1 MLNNLI
7 IKNYVLLQELEM
19 EPSDALNI
27 ITGETGAGKS
37 IMLGAIGLLLGNRAD
52 KKSLYNEEKK
62 CVIEGAFTVNKFSL
76 ESLFSEEELDFDP
89 VCILRREIAPSGK
102 SRAFINDTP
111 VRLETLRS
119 VGRFLV
125 DIHSQHDTL
134 LLGDNTFQLEIID
147 AFANN
152 NNLLKTY
159 QQSYQHY
166 RRAAYEYEKL
176 REEAVHMNREQDF
189 NQYLLNELSE
199 AQLIADEQTT
209 LEEELQVM
217 ENAGHIKEQLHHAL
231 LLLSH
236 EDRSVDDLLAQA
248 KHAIVKIAS
257 FSSRYESIFQR
268 IESCLIE
275 LRDVSSELESQAL
288 EVDFDFDKV
297 EATRNRLNLI
307 YQLQQKHHVDT
318 VEALLAIQTE
328 LEHKVAKVQ
337 NLDQEL
343 ARLKSVKEVAF
354 QEMMMKA
361 RQLSDARKQVFGKFC
376 QEIESLLK
384 NLGIPDARLEISCK
398 TTEATN
404 MGIDLVNILFTANK
418 GIAPQ
423 ELRGVASG
431 GEFSRLMFCI
441 KYVLASKTS
450 LPTIIFDEID
460 TGVSGEIAIK
470 LVKMMKEMSKNHQV
484 ITISHLPQVA
494 AKGDA
499 HYFVYKDSSSGK
511 TVSRFKKLN
520 YDERVVEIAKMLGGN
535 NPSTIAYENAKELLA
550 S

>member
-1 MLNNLI
+1 MLKNLV

-19 EPSDALNI
+19 SPSEALNT

-52 KKSLYNEEKK
+52 KKSLYDEEKK
-62 CVIEGAFTVNKFSL
+62 CIIEGSFTVNKFSL
-76 ESLFSEEELDFDP
+76 ESLFNEEELDYDP
-89 VCILRREIAPSGK
+89 VCILRREITPSGK

-111 VRLETLRS
+111 VRLETLRG
-119 VGRFLV
+119 VGRYLV

-134 LLGDNTFQLEIID
+134 LLGDNTYQLEIID
-147 AFANN
+147 AYAGSSD
-152 NNLLKTY
+152 LLKIF
-159 QQSYQHY
+159 QQSYQQY

-176 REEAVHMNREQDF
+176 KNESAQMNREHDF
-189 NQYLLNELSE
+189 NQFLLNELAE
-199 AQLIADEQTT
+199 ARLEAGEQNT
-209 LEEELQVM
+209 LEEDLQVM
-217 ENAGHIKEQLHHAL
+217 ENAGNIKEQLSTAL
-231 LLLSH
+231 MLLSH

-248 KHAIVKIAS
+248 KQALIKITS
-257 FSSRYESIFQR
+257 FSSRYDSLFQR
-268 IESCLIE
+268 VESCLIE
-275 LRDVSSELESQAL
+275 LRDISSELETESL

-297 EATRNRLNLI
+297 ESTRNRLNLI

-318 VEALLAIQTE
+318 IEKLLQIQAD
-328 LEHKVAKVQ
+328 LEDKVAKVQ
-337 NLDQEL
+337 NLDHEL
-343 ARLKSVKEVAF
+343 ARLKSIKETAYH
-354 QEMMMKA
+354 EMMVNAK
-361 RQLSDARKQVFGKFC
+361 QLSESRKKVFEPFC
-376 QEIESLLK
+376 QEIERLLV
-384 NLGIPDARLEISCK
+384 NLGIPDARLEISRK
-398 TTEATN
+398 TAEPTGT
-404 MGIDLVNILFTANK
+404 GIDQTNILFSANK

-470 LVKMMKEMSKNHQV
+470 MVNMMKEMAKNHQV

-499 HYFVYKDSSSGK
+499 HYFVYKDSSAGK
-511 TVSRFKKLN
+511 AVSKFKKLN

-535 NPSTIAYENAKELLA
+535 NPSTIAFENAKELLT
-550 S
+550 